1 MKHTR
6 LAGLGTLA
14 ILLITALFVA
24 CSSDDDAPQ
33 DQEQH
38 SQQQQRQ
45 QQGQQQDQQ
54 QDQQQSESSAATSD
68 SDEQSESR
76 ETTSPSTS
84 AQDEDD
90 QQQAAQQDGGPQEA
104 EQQSVGDDDSQDD
117 GAQAQSTVS
126 STGEK
131 DADDEGGKDSAQS
144 DSGEKQP
151 QEESTEGSDQQQQS
165 DSGAE
170 DADPQAD
177 DEQGEPAEL
186 QEEDEEQ
193 QAEEQQAEEQQAEEQ
208 QEPTVDDRLRLR
220 AEEISAQATTA
231 ELTGLNGWLNGAET
245 TIALE
250 LAKGNIV
257 LIDFWTYT
265 CINCIRTLPFLTE
278 WDRKYRDHGLV
289 IIGVHTPEFAF
300 EERIENVRAANA
312 EHNIEYLVAIDNDYR
327 TWRAFQNRWW
337 PRKFLIG
344 PTDDSP
350 MGVRYD
356 HIGEGHYEQT
366 ERAIR
371 EALEAVGKDLSDVPF
386 GVSAPI
392 PTRQGGTP
400 RQTRELYM
408 GWKRNVGSGGPYAGQ
423 DAYFLTGRGIDTQF
437 FDVDRS
443 EREHNFWYLEGLW
456 RIEDEAIVHARTTDN
471 LEDYVALLIRGRTA
485 NIVLTVAEDG
495 APFRV
500 YVELDG
506 RWLFPNE
513 AGSHIQWDDEGR
525 SYILVTENDLYRLV
539 FLPEWS
545 EHELTLRSDSDQF
558 RLFAFTFGSYVG
570 GE

>member
-14 ILLITALFVA
+14 ILLITALFMA

-33 DQEQH
+33 DQD
-38 SQQQQRQ
+38 QQGQ
-45 QQGQQQDQQ
+45 QQGQQQ
-54 QDQQQSESSAATSD
+54 SESSTATSQT
-68 SDEQSESR
+68 DEQSESR
-76 ETTSPSTS
+76 GTTSRSTS
-84 AQDEDD
+84 AQEEDD
-90 QQQAAQQDGGPQEA
+90 QQQAAQQRG
-104 EQQSVGDDDSQDD
+104 EQQSVGDEDSQDD
-117 GAQAQSTVS
+117 GAQGQSTVS

-131 DADDEGGKDSAQS
+131 DEDDEGGKDSAQP

-151 QEESTEGSDQQQQS
+151 QEESTQGSDQQQQS

-170 DADPQAD
+170 NEDQRAD
-177 DEQGEPAEL
+177 DEQDEPVGQ
-186 QEEDEEQ
+186 QEEDEERQ
-193 QAEEQQAEEQQAEEQ
+193 VESSGDSEQAHEQ
-208 QEPTVDDRLRLR
+208 QEQEAAEDDRLRLR

-231 ELTGLNGWLNGAET
+231 ELTGLNGWLNGDET
-245 TIALE
+245 SIALE

-289 IIGVHTPEFAF
+289 IIGVHTPEFEF

-312 EHNIEYLVAIDNDYR
+312 EHNVEYLVAIDNDYR

-356 HIGEGHYEQT
+356 HIGEGHYQQT

-386 GVSAPI
+386 GVSAPV
-392 PTRQGGTP
+392 PTREGGTP

-408 GWKRNVGSGGPYAGQ
+408 GWQRNVGGGGPYAGQ
-423 DAYFLTGRGIDTQF
+423 DAYFLTGTGIDTLF
-437 FDVDRS
+437 FDVDTS

-456 RIEDEAIVHARTTDN
+456 RIEDEAIVHARTTDD

-485 NIVLTVAEDG
+485 NVVLTVAEDG
-495 APFRV
+495 EPFRV

-513 AGSHIQWDDEGR
+513 AGSHILWDDEGR
-525 SYILVTENDLYRLV
+525 SYIRVTENDLYRLV

-545 EHELTLRSDSDQF
+545 EHELKLRSDSDQF

>member
-33 DQEQH
+33 DQEQQ

-45 QQGQQQDQQ
+45 QQGRQQDQQ
-54 QDQQQSESSAATSD
+54 QDQQQSESSAATSG

-90 QQQAAQQDGGPQEA
+90 QQQAAQQTGEQRGS

-117 GAQAQSTVS
+117 GAQGQSAVS

-177 DEQGEPAEL
+177 DEQDEPAEL

-193 QAEEQQAEEQQAEEQ
+193 QAEEQR
-208 QEPTVDDRLRLR
+208 EPTVDDRLRLR

-312 EHNIEYLVAIDNDYR
+312 EHNVEYLVAIDNDYR

-471 LEDYVALLIRGRTA
+471 LDDYVALLIRGRTA

>member
-33 DQEQH
+33 DQT
-38 SQQQQRQ
+38 QQDQE
-45 QQGQQQDQQ
+45 QQGQE
-54 QDQQQSESSAATSD
+54 QDQQQSESLTATSD

-76 ETTSPSTS
+76 ETTSRSTS

-90 QQQAAQQDGGPQEA
+90 QQQAAQQGGEQQGS

-117 GAQAQSTVS
+117 GAQGQSTLS

-131 DADDEGGKDSAQS
+131 DADEQDGDDEGEKDSAQS
-144 DSGEKQP
+144 DAGEKQP

-177 DEQGEPAEL
+177 DEQDEPAEL

-193 QAEEQQAEEQQAEEQ
+193 QVEEER
-208 QEPTVDDRLRLR
+208 EPTEDDRLRLR
-220 AEEISAQATTA
+220 AEEIRAQATTA

-312 EHNIEYLVAIDNDYR
+312 EHNVEYLVAIDNDYR

-350 MGVRYD
+350 MGIRYD
-356 HIGEGHYEQT
+356 QIGEGHYQQT

-371 EALEAVGKDLSDVPF
+371 EALEAVGRDLSDVPF

-408 GWKRNVGSGGPYAGQ
+408 GWRRNVGSGGPYAGQ
-423 DAYFLTGRGIDTQF
+423 DAYFLTGTGIDTLF
-437 FDVDRS
+437 FDVDTS
-443 EREHNFWYLEGLW
+443 DREHNFWYLEGLW
-456 RIEDEAIVHARTTDN
+456 RIEDQAIVHARTTDD

-485 NIVLTVAEDG
+485 NVVLTVAEDG
-495 APFRV
+495 EPFRV

-513 AGSHIQWDDEGR
+513 AGSHIEWDDEGR
-525 SYILVTENDLYRLV
+525 SYIRVTENDLYRLV

>member
-33 DQEQH
+33 DQEQQ

-68 SDEQSESR
+68 RDEQSDSR

-84 AQDEDD
+84 AQEEDD
-90 QQQAAQQDGGPQEA
+90 QQQAAQQTGEQRGSEQE
-104 EQQSVGDDDSQDD
+104 SVGDDDSQDD

-131 DADDEGGKDSAQS
+131 DEGDEGGKDSAQS

-193 QAEEQQAEEQQAEEQ
+193 QAEEQQAEEQR
-208 QEPTVDDRLRLR
+208 EPTVDDRLRLR

-312 EHNIEYLVAIDNDYR
+312 EHNVEYLVAIDNDYR

>member
-33 DQEQH
+33 DQEQQ

-90 QQQAAQQDGGPQEA
+90 QQQAAQQTGEQRGS

-144 DSGEKQP
+144 DSGDKQP

-177 DEQGEPAEL
+177 DEQDEPAEL
-186 QEEDEEQ
+186 QEEEEE
-193 QAEEQQAEEQQAEEQ
+193 QAEEQR
-208 QEPTVDDRLRLR
+208 EPTVDDRLQLR

-312 EHNIEYLVAIDNDYR
+312 EHNVEYLVAIDNDYR

>member
-45 QQGQQQDQQ
+45 EQGQQQGQQQDQQ
-54 QDQQQSESSAATSD
+54 QDQQQSESSAATSGG
-68 SDEQSESR
+68 DEQSESR

-90 QQQAAQQDGGPQEA
+90 QQQAAQQTGEQRGS

-117 GAQAQSTVS
+117 GAQAQSAVS

-177 DEQGEPAEL
+177 DEQDEPAEL
-186 QEEDEEQ
+186 QEGDEEQ
-193 QAEEQQAEEQQAEEQ
+193 QAEEQR
-208 QEPTVDDRLRLR
+208 EPTVDDRLRLR

-312 EHNIEYLVAIDNDYR
+312 EHNVEYLVAIDNDYR

-371 EALEAVGKDLSDVPF
+371 QALEAVGKDLSDVPF

>member
-54 QDQQQSESSAATSD
+54 QDQQPSESSAATSD
-68 SDEQSESR
+68 SDEQSDSR
-76 ETTSPSTS
+76 ATTSPSTS

-90 QQQAAQQDGGPQEA
+90 QQQAAQQTGEQRGS
-104 EQQSVGDDDSQDD
+104 EQQSVGDDDNQDD

-126 STGEK
+126 ATGEK

-193 QAEEQQAEEQQAEEQ
+193 QAEEQQAEEQR
-208 QEPTVDDRLRLR
+208 EPTVDDRLRLR

-312 EHNIEYLVAIDNDYR
+312 EHNVEYLVAIDNDYR

>member
-33 DQEQH
+33 DQEQQ
-38 SQQQQRQ
+38 SQQQQRQQQRQ

-54 QDQQQSESSAATSD
+54 QDQQQSESSAATSGG
-68 SDEQSESR
+68 DEQSESR

-84 AQDEDD
+84 AQEEDD
-90 QQQAAQQDGGPQEA
+90 QQQAAQQTGEQRGS

-117 GAQAQSTVS
+117 GAQGQSAVS

-193 QAEEQQAEEQQAEEQ
+193 QAEEQQAEEQR
-208 QEPTVDDRLRLR
+208 EPTVDDRLRLR

-513 AGSHIQWDDEGR
+513 AGSHVQWDDEGR

>member
-33 DQEQH
+33 DQEQQ

-45 QQGQQQDQQ
+45 QQGRQQDQQ
-54 QDQQQSESSAATSD
+54 QDQQRSESSAATSD
-68 SDEQSESR
+68 RDEQSDSR

-90 QQQAAQQDGGPQEA
+90 QQQAAQQTGEQRGS

-126 STGEK
+126 ATGEK
-131 DADDEGGKDSAQS
+131 DADDEGGKDSAQT

-186 QEEDEEQ
+186 QEEDEDQ
-193 QAEEQQAEEQQAEEQ
+193 QAEEQQAEEQR
-208 QEPTVDDRLRLR
+208 EPTVDDRLRLR

-278 WDRKYRDHGLV
+278 WDRKYRYHGLV

-371 EALEAVGKDLSDVPF
+371 QALEAVGKDLSDVPF

>member
-45 QQGQQQDQQ
+45 EQGQQQGQQQDQQ
-54 QDQQQSESSAATSD
+54 QDQQQSESSAATSG

-90 QQQAAQQDGGPQEA
+90 QQQAAQQSGEQRGSEQE
-104 EQQSVGDDDSQDD
+104 SVGDDDSQDD
-117 GAQAQSTVS
+117 GSQGQSAVS

-177 DEQGEPAEL
+177 DEQDEPAEL
-186 QEEDEEQ
+186 QEEEEE
-193 QAEEQQAEEQQAEEQ
+193 QAEEQR
-208 QEPTVDDRLRLR
+208 EPAVDDRLRLR

>member
-1 MKHTR
+1 MTHTR

-33 DQEQH
+33 DQEQ
-38 SQQQQRQ
+38 
-45 QQGQQQDQQ
+45 QGQSLEQQ
-54 QDQQQSESSAATSD
+54 QDQQQSESSTATSG

-76 ETTSPSTS
+76 ETTSQSTS
-84 AQDEDD
+84 AQEEDD
-90 QQQAAQQDGGPQEA
+90 QQQVAQQRA
-104 EQQSVGDDDSQDD
+104 EQQSGSDEDSQDD
-117 GAQAQSTVS
+117 GAQGQSTVS
-126 STGEK
+126 STGER
-131 DADDEGGKDSAQS
+131 DEDDEGEKDSAQS
-144 DSGEKQP
+144 DAGEKQP
-151 QEESTEGSDQQQQS
+151 QEESTQGSDQQQQS
-165 DSGAE
+165 SSGV
-170 DADPQAD
+170 
-177 DEQGEPAEL
+177 
-186 QEEDEEQ
+186 EDEGQ
-193 QAEEQQAEEQQAEEQ
+193 QAEDEQDDPVEQQETDEELQTESSQESDEAAEEQERG
-208 QEPTVDDRLRLR
+208 PTEDERLRLR

-231 ELTGLNGWLNGAET
+231 ELTGLNGWLNGDET
-245 TIALE
+245 SIALE

-312 EHNIEYLVAIDNDYR
+312 EHNVEYLVAIDNDYR

-350 MGVRYD
+350 MGIRYD
-356 HIGEGHYEQT
+356 HIGEGHYQQT

-386 GVSAPI
+386 GVSAPV
-392 PTRQGGTP
+392 PTREGGTP

-408 GWKRNVGSGGPYAGQ
+408 GWQRNVGGGGPYAGQ
-423 DAYFLTGRGIDTQF
+423 DAYFLTGTGIDTLF
-437 FDVDRS
+437 FDVDTS

-456 RIEDEAIVHARTTDN
+456 RIEDEAIVHARTTDD

-485 NIVLTVAEDG
+485 NVVLTVAEDG
-495 APFRV
+495 EPFRV

-513 AGSHIQWDDEGR
+513 AGSHILWDDEGR
-525 SYILVTENDLYRLV
+525 SYIRVTENDLYRLV

-545 EHELTLRSDSDQF
+545 EHELKLRSDSDQF
-558 RLFAFTFGSYVG
+558 RMFAFTFGSYVG

>member
-14 ILLITALFVA
+14 ILLITALFMA

-33 DQEQH
+33 DQEQ
-38 SQQQQRQ
+38 
-45 QQGQQQDQQ
+45 QGQPQDQQ
-54 QDQQQSESSAATSD
+54 QDQQQPESSTATSQT
-68 SDEQSESR
+68 DEQSESQ
-76 ETTSPSTS
+76 ETTSQRTS
-84 AQDEDD
+84 AQEEDD
-90 QQQAAQQDGGPQEA
+90 QQQVAQQRG
-104 EQQSVGDDDSQDD
+104 EQQSGSDEGRQDD
-117 GAQAQSTVS
+117 GAQGQSTVS

-131 DADDEGGKDSAQS
+131 DEDDEGGKDSAQS
-144 DSGEKQP
+144 DSGEKQQ
-151 QEESTEGSDQQQQS
+151 QEETTQGSDQQQQS
-165 DSGAE
+165 DSEAE
-170 DADPQAD
+170 DEDRQAD
-177 DEQGEPAEL
+177 DEQDEPVE
-186 QEEDEEQ
+186 QQQEDEEPQ
-193 QAEEQQAEEQQAEEQ
+193 VESSGASEQADEQ
-208 QEPTVDDRLRLR
+208 QEQGPSEDDRLRLR

-231 ELTGLNGWLNGAET
+231 ELTGLNGWLNGDET
-245 TIALE
+245 SIALE
-250 LAKGNIV
+250 LAKGNVV

-289 IIGVHTPEFAF
+289 IIGVHTPEFEF

-356 HIGEGHYEQT
+356 HIGEGHYQQT

-386 GVSAPI
+386 GVSAPV

-408 GWKRNVGSGGPYAGQ
+408 GWQRNVGGGGPYAGQ
-423 DAYFLTGRGIDTQF
+423 DAYFLTGTGIDTLY
-437 FDVDRS
+437 FDVDTS
-443 EREHNFWYLEGLW
+443 AREHNFWYLEGLW
-456 RIEDEAIVHARTTDN
+456 RIEDEAIVHARTTDD

-485 NIVLTVAEDG
+485 NVVLTVAEDG
-495 APFRV
+495 EPFRV

-506 RWLFPNE
+506 RWLSPIE
-513 AGSHIQWDDEGR
+513 AGSHILWDDEGR
-525 SYILVTENDLYRLV
+525 SYIRVTENDLYRLV

-545 EHELTLRSDSDQF
+545 EHELKLRSDSDQF

>member
-33 DQEQH
+33 DQEQQ

-54 QDQQQSESSAATSD
+54 QDQQRSESSAATSD
-68 SDEQSESR
+68 RDEQSESR
-76 ETTSPSTS
+76 ETTSSSTS
-84 AQDEDD
+84 AQDEGD
-90 QQQAAQQDGGPQEA
+90 QQQAAQQDGGPQGA
-104 EQQSVGDDDSQDD
+104 EQESVGDDDSQDD

-177 DEQGEPAEL
+177 DEQDEPAEL

-193 QAEEQQAEEQQAEEQ
+193 QAEEQR
-208 QEPTVDDRLRLR
+208 EPTVDDRLRLR

-312 EHNIEYLVAIDNDYR
+312 EHNVEYLVAIDNDYR

-471 LEDYVALLIRGRTA
+471 IEDYVALLIRGRTA

>member
-33 DQEQH
+33 DQEQ
-38 SQQQQRQ
+38 QEQ

-54 QDQQQSESSAATSD
+54 QSESSTATSG

-76 ETTSPSTS
+76 ETTSQSTS
-84 AQDEDD
+84 VQEEDD
-90 QQQAAQQDGGPQEA
+90 QQQIAQQRG
-104 EQQSVGDDDSQDD
+104 EQQSVGDEDSQDD
-117 GAQAQSTVS
+117 GAQGQSTLS
-126 STGEK
+126 SAGEK
-131 DADDEGGKDSAQS
+131 DEDDEGEKDSAQS

-151 QEESTEGSDQQQQS
+151 QEESTQDRDQQQQS
-165 DSGAE
+165 DPGAE
-170 DADPQAD
+170 DEDRQAD
-177 DEQGEPAEL
+177 DEQDEPVEQ
-186 QEEDEEQ
+186 QEEDEERQ
-193 QAEEQQAEEQQAEEQ
+193 VESSGESEQPDEQ
-208 QEPTVDDRLRLR
+208 QEQEPTEDDRLRLR

-231 ELTGLNGWLNGAET
+231 ELTGLNGWLNGDET
-245 TIALE
+245 SIALE

-350 MGVRYD
+350 MGIRYD
-356 HIGEGHYEQT
+356 HIGEGHYQQT

-386 GVSAPI
+386 GVSAPV
-392 PTRQGGTP
+392 PTREGGTP

-408 GWKRNVGSGGPYAGQ
+408 GWQRNVGGGGPYAGQ
-423 DAYFLTGRGIDTQF
+423 DAYFLTGTGIDTLY
-437 FDVDRS
+437 FDVDTS

-456 RIEDEAIVHARTTDN
+456 RIEDEAIVHARTTDD

-485 NIVLTVAEDG
+485 NVVLTVAEDG
-495 APFRV
+495 EPFRV

-513 AGSHIQWDDEGR
+513 AGSHILWDDEGR
-525 SYILVTENDLYRLV
+525 SYIRVTENDLYRLV

-545 EHELTLRSDSDQF
+545 EHELKLRSDSDQF
-558 RLFAFTFGSYVG
+558 RMFAFTFGSYVG

>member
-33 DQEQH
+33 DQT
-38 SQQQQRQ
+38 QQDQE
-45 QQGQQQDQQ
+45 QQGQE
-54 QDQQQSESSAATSD
+54 QDQQQSESLTATSD
-68 SDEQSESR
+68 SDEQSESP
-76 ETTSPSTS
+76 ETTSQRTS

-90 QQQAAQQDGGPQEA
+90 QQQAAQPTGQQQGS

-117 GAQAQSTVS
+117 GAQGQSTVS

-131 DADDEGGKDSAQS
+131 DADEQDGDDEGDKDSAQS
-144 DSGEKQP
+144 DAGEKQP
-151 QEESTEGSDQQQQS
+151 QEESTQGSDQQQQS

-170 DADPQAD
+170 DEDRQAD
-177 DEQGEPAEL
+177 DEQDEPAEL

-193 QAEEQQAEEQQAEEQ
+193 QVEEER
-208 QEPTVDDRLRLR
+208 EPTEDDRLRLR
-220 AEEISAQATTA
+220 AEEIRAQATTA

-312 EHNIEYLVAIDNDYR
+312 EHNVEYLVAIDNDYR

-350 MGVRYD
+350 MGIRYD
-356 HIGEGHYEQT
+356 HIGEGHYQQT

-371 EALEAVGKDLSDVPF
+371 EALEAVGRDLSDVPF

-408 GWKRNVGSGGPYAGQ
+408 GWRRNVGSGGPYAGQ
-423 DAYFLTGRGIDTQF
+423 DAYFLTGTGIDTLF
-437 FDVDRS
+437 FDVDTS
-443 EREHNFWYLEGLW
+443 DREHNFWYLEGLW
-456 RIEDEAIVHARTTDN
+456 RIEDQAIVHARTTDD

-485 NIVLTVAEDG
+485 NVVLTVAEDG
-495 APFRV
+495 EPFRV

-513 AGSHIQWDDEGR
+513 AGSHIEWDDEGR
-525 SYILVTENDLYRLV
+525 SYIRVTENDLYRLV

>member
-6 LAGLGTLA
+6 LAGFGILA

-33 DQEQH
+33 DQEQ
-38 SQQQQRQ
+38 QE
-45 QQGQQQDQQ
+45 QQQDQQ
-54 QDQQQSESSAATSD
+54 QDQQQSESSTATSRT
-68 SDEQSESR
+68 DEQSESR
-76 ETTSPSTS
+76 ETTSQSTS
-84 AQDEDD
+84 AQEEDD
-90 QQQAAQQDGGPQEA
+90 QQQTAQQRG
-104 EQQSVGDDDSQDD
+104 EQQSVGDEDSQDD
-117 GAQAQSTVS
+117 GAQGQATVS

-131 DADDEGGKDSAQS
+131 DEDDEGEKDSAQS
-144 DSGEKQP
+144 DAGEKQP
-151 QEESTEGSDQQQQS
+151 QEESTQGSDQQQQS

-170 DADPQAD
+170 NEDLQAD
-177 DEQGEPAEL
+177 DEQDEPV
-186 QEEDEEQ
+186 
-193 QAEEQQAEEQQAEEQ
+193 EQ
-208 QEPTVDDRLRLR
+208 QEAEEERQVESSGESEQAAEPQEQEPTEDDRLRLR

-231 ELTGLNGWLNGAET
+231 ELTGLNGWLNGDET
-245 TIALE
+245 SIALE

-350 MGVRYD
+350 MGIRYD
-356 HIGEGHYEQT
+356 HIGEGHYQET

-386 GVSAPI
+386 GVSAPV
-392 PTRQGGTP
+392 PTREGGTP

-408 GWKRNVGSGGPYAGQ
+408 GWQRNVGSGGPYAGQ
-423 DAYFLTGRGIDTQF
+423 DAYFLTGTGIDTLY
-437 FDVDRS
+437 FDVDTS

-456 RIEDEAIVHARTTDN
+456 RIEDEAIVHARTTDD

-485 NIVLTVAEDG
+485 NVVLTVAEDG
-495 APFRV
+495 EPFRV

-513 AGSHIQWDDEGR
+513 AGSHILWDDEGR
-525 SYILVTENDLYRLV
+525 SYIRVTENDLYRLV

-545 EHELTLRSDSDQF
+545 EHELKLRSDSDQF
-558 RLFAFTFGSYVG
+558 RMFAFTFGSYVG